1 MKDQLISFETAKLAR
16 ESGFDEE
23 CGLNYAQ
30 DGEVQTLQYWEGNG
44 NGFESNSEID
54 CDFYIENN
62 PVCSAP
68 TQSLLQRWLREV
80 HEIEVISY
88 PIIVGSYSFKIYKFT
103 EIINII
109 YLNGRNVSNK
119 KDNNKSWPNYEEALE
134 EGLQEALKLIK

>member
-1 MKDQLISFETAKLAR
+1 MSNIK
-16 ESGFDEE
+16 
-23 CGLNYAQ
+23 NYT
-30 DGEVQTLQYWEGNG
+30 VYYYR
-44 NGFESNSEID
+44 EID

-109 YLNGRNVSNK
+109 YLNGRSVSNK
-119 KDNNKSWPNYEEALE
+119 KDNNKNWPNYEEALE
-134 EGLQEALKLIK
+134 EGLQEALKLIKL

>member
-109 YLNGRNVSNK
+109 YLNGRSVSNK